1 VLIKYCELDTRPREI
16 RESLCKTID
25 NFSYGDQL
33 VFRFHAVIFPL
44 ILPTVNADC
53 YCLQDGAI
61 VLEPRDQERRVTIDE
76 IRRAI
81 DTDPANSDWAKRG
94 VEPLFVA
101 DPAARIVIIGQAP
114 GQRAQASGIPW
125 DDASGA
131 KLMLWLGV
139 TEAQFREPELFAILP
154 MDFYYPGK
162 GASGDLPPRRDFAQR
177 WHPLILGQLPRIR
190 LTLLVGKYAQDRYL
204 VGRAKSNLTETV
216 RAFRE
221 YLPEVFPV
229 VHPSPLNFRWQARN
243 PWFETDLVPVLRTSV
258 ADAIG

>member
-1 VLIKYCELDTRPREI
+1 MLIKYCELDSRPREI
-16 RESLCKTID
+16 WESLCKTID
-25 NFSYGDQL
+25 NFSYSDQL

-177 WHPLILGQLPRIR
+177 WHPPILGQLQRIR
-190 LTLLVGKYAQDRYL
+190 LTLLVGKYAQDQYL

-221 YLPEVFPV
+221 YLPEVFPL
-229 VHPSPLNFRWQARN
+229 VHPSPLNFRWHARN

-258 ADAIG
+258 ADAIV